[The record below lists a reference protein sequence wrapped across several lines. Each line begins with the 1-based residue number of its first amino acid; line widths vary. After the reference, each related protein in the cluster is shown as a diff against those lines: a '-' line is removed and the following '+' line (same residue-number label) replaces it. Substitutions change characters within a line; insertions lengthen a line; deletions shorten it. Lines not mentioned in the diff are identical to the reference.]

1 MFVGCLAYRVQ
12 DLKTVLA
19 LTTVSQMGYI
29 MSGLIVQSTVV
40 GTYSMIYLVTYCF
53 QLFGLLGLIIYLQ
66 NKFDIVNLAQLF
78 LIKRYSSL
86 CYWSLFIIFLS
97 LAGLPPFAGFFTKY
111 FLFLS
116 LYNSG
121 NVVLA
126 MAGLSSSV
134 LMAIIYLQMTLQLI
148 TVKDSH
154 SAFTFDQTA
163 KNVLFIERD
172 EVYEYMRAL
181 VRAFLVFLLAYN
193 ILFGLILPSIYDTAF
208 PITVQ
213 LFFATDL
220 NYSADIATM
229 NTAMQE
235 ILEDS
240 LAAKSV

>member
-1 MFVGCLAYRVQ
+1 MFLFVLPSMFIGCFAYRVQ

-29 MSGLIVQSTVV
+29 MSGLIVQSISA

-53 QLFGLLGLIIYLQ
+53 QLFGLLALIILLQ

-126 MAGLSSSV
+126 MAGLASSV
-134 LMAIIYLQMTLQLI
+134 LMAVIYLQMTLQLI
-148 TVKDSH
+148 TVKESH
-154 SAFTFDQTA
+154 GAFTFDNTA
-163 KNVLFIERD
+163 KNALFVERD
-172 EVYEYMRAL
+172 SVYEYMCAI
-181 VRAFLVFLLAYN
+181 VKGFLVLLLAYN
-193 ILFGLILPSIYDTAF
+193 IGLGLILPSIYELAF
-208 PITVQ
+208 PIT
-213 LFFATDL
+213 FDL
-220 NYSADIATM
+220 YF
-229 NTAMQE
+229 
-235 ILEDS
+235 
-240 LAAKSV
+240 